1 MAMAGPIMY
10 AFATMA
16 NTLMMT
22 MMGRA
27 IVVHQ
32 EPIRPTVTQHVLIVK
47 LEGINQAI
55 HSQAA

>member
-10 AFATMA
+10 AFAMMA
-16 NTLMMT
+16 NTLMMP
-22 MMGRA
+22 MMA
-27 IVVHQ
+27 NALIVHR
-32 EPIRPTVTQHVLIVK
+32 EPIQPTVTQHVLIVK